1 LPAIALL
8 GAVYG
13 VACNLG
19 IMMEGAQSAIVL
31 GQGDKATA
39 VAVTIARAL
48 SFTPLKVMSVL
59 STGVF
64 AMDGLGFVAPAG
76 IVAPNWIAAAA
87 AGAVVMSGEALS
99 LGLVARLLDRFPGF
113 LKAAD
118 NIRTALTRLLE
129 LATLVGGMLAANQ
142 IAPGLG
148 LFVVAG
154 LYFLNE
160 SAGSPIVRAAVGPAA
175 FIALGIVLNILTIL
189 HLYPP
194 AL

>member
-1 LPAIALL
+1 
-8 GAVYG
+8 
-13 VACNLG
+13 
-19 IMMEGAQSAIVL
+19 
-31 GQGDKATA
+31 
-39 VAVTIARAL
+39 
-48 SFTPLKVMSVL
+48 MSVL

-76 IVAPNWIAAAA
+76 IVAPNWVAAAA

-99 LGLVARLLDRFPGF
+99 LGLVARLLDRFSGF

-154 LYFLNE
+154 LYFLNG
-160 SAGSPIVRAAVGPAA
+160 SAGFPIVRAAVGPAA
-175 FIALGIVLNILTIL
+175 FIALGIVLNILTLL